1 MQHPVPPSEDATDS
15 TDPKTSRLR
24 AIAILFIELLL
35 ALPLG
40 WLLAQMGIG
49 GIAWILGGLAAGV
62 LVLHGYWIGFHG
74 RVRPNQTA
82 RKVGLMLVG
91 LNIGV
96 SISHGDLTGLA
107 AYLPLFILLTLF
119 MLVSG
124 GVIGLFYSR
133 ISDTNLLTA
142 MLATVPGSVGV
153 MASLAADYNR
163 NVTLVSLV
171 QILRVTTVILVIPLV
186 ARTSVVGAIAA
197 GTGTTPT
204 TTAPSPLVQPG
215 LLFLA
220 LVTAGLGVLLA
231 NRLRIPA
238 APFFGAFM
246 AGVGFTPFL
255 VWVGA
260 GIDPGFRLPSLVNL
274 LGQLLLGITIGEYWG
289 NRTGMGK
296 RLIGFALMPVGLTI
310 AAGFLAAA
318 LAMRLS
324 GWDWLTCV
332 LLTAPG
338 GAPEMI
344 LVALSLKHNVEIVT
358 AGHLVR
364 LIAINGS
371 LPLWIYLFRRLDQQI
386 S

>member
-1 MQHPVPPSEDATDS
+1 
-15 TDPKTSRLR
+15 
-24 AIAILFIELLL
+24 
-35 ALPLG
+35 
-40 WLLAQMGIG
+40 
-49 GIAWILGGLAAGV
+49 
-62 LVLHGYWIGFHG
+62 
-74 RVRPNQTA
+74 
-82 RKVGLMLVG
+82 MLVG